1 MVDDADDGWMS
12 ISDLARAIGR
22 DKGGVSRRVAR
33 FEAQGIL
40 KTRVGESGQKL
51 VNRAEFDRVASEN
64 IDAKQELNG
73 LKHRPINGGARDGVP
88 VSPSGPVLAR
98 AQAAKTAAQAKL
110 AHLDLD
116 ERLGRL
122 LPIDDT
128 RQAAAECAMR
138 LRRTVETMHVRA
150 EETADN
156 LARNGSAFA
165 RTLVAAMRNDPGG
178 ARSFFKA
185 LSRDQL
191 QELAR
196 MAAAIDEDEPEEPS
210 SQMAAVR
217 AGSDAATFAEA

>member
-1 MVDDADDGWMS
+1 MADDADEWMS

-33 FEAQGIL
+33 FESQGL
-40 KTRVGESGQKL
+40 LTTRVGESGQKL
-51 VNRAEFDRVASEN
+51 VSRSEYDRVASETT
-64 IDAKQELNG
+64 DTKQELNG
-73 LKHRPINGGARDGVP
+73 LKHRSANGNVP
-88 VSPSGPVLAR
+88 ASASPAGPPLAR
-98 AQAAKTAAQAKL
+98 AQAAKTDAQAQL
-110 AHLDLD
+110 ARLDLSQ
-116 ERLGRL
+116 RLGQL

-128 RQAAAECAMR
+128 RQAAARCAMR

-165 RTLVAAMRNDPGG
+165 RTLVAAMRNDPAG